1 MSTPKSSVTATR
13 EHVLTMVETVNR
25 LFSETGRLFNQYQ
38 NEPAAASI
46 ATQELVSF
54 PTPELVRDVH
64 YRGALSMEAAADHLV
79 SFADLL
85 TEPAKTGAP
94 WTCVRGLME
103 SSAIGIW
110 FLSPDIDV
118 RERVAR
124 CFAFRYIGFV
134 QQIKFFQASSESSRI
149 DDVRRR
155 MSKVENDA
163 LSLGYSKLVD
173 KKGKINGIAKQ
184 MPAITELIGATLDRE
199 SEYRLLSGVA
209 HGHHWATQQTSFRVI
224 ESPNA
229 DGSSEKALE
238 KYVNPDF
245 VLFAASVAVT
255 SFSKVNWNLWR
266 LYGWNVTELEDLLES
281 TFDQLRYNARLRFWK

>member
-1 MSTPKSSVTATR
+1 MSTPKSSVTVTR
-13 EHVLTMVETVNR
+13 EHVLTMIDAVNR
-25 LFSETGRLFNQYQ
+25 LFNETGRLFNQYQ
-38 NEPAAASI
+38 NEPSAESI
-46 ATQELVSF
+46 AVQEQMNFS
-54 PTPELVRDVH
+54 TPELVRDVH
-64 YRGALSMEAAADHLV
+64 YRGVLSMEAAADHLV

-85 TEPAKTGAP
+85 TEPSKTVAP
-94 WTCVRGLME
+94 WTCVRGLLE

-134 QQIKFFQASSESSRI
+134 QQMKFFQASNESPRI

-155 MSKVENDA
+155 MTKVENDA
-163 LSLGYSKLVD
+163 LSLGYPKLVD

-224 ESPNA
+224 DAPNA
-229 DGSSEKALE
+229 EGSSEKALE
-238 KYVNPDF
+238 KYVHADF

-255 SFSKVNWNLWR
+255 SFSKLNWNLWR
-266 LYGWNVTELEDLLES
+266 LYGWNLSELEDLLDL
-281 TFDQLRYNARLRFWK
+281 TFDQLRYSAKLRFWK